1 MCEKPGL
8 NSSFQPMS
16 SKLQRDIS
24 SISRRMLGRERMVA
38 SSGVGLWRGE
48 VSTRQSNSRSTSL
61 SCRHL
66 LISALIKAGVVVFM
80 GRQGSSVSC
89 RRRRNCSPLQHP
101 IPPSLSTHLIIVLH
115 ALCPSYCFFLPC
127 LSLARVCQHLTPPAG
142 THTPGDIF
150 FHV

>member
-1 MCEKPGL
+1 MQAVEFGCG
-8 NSSFQPMS
+8 
-16 SKLQRDIS
+16 
-24 SISRRMLGRERMVA
+24 G
-38 SSGVGLWRGE
+38 GE

-142 THTPGDIF
+142 THNPWWYF
-150 FHV
+150 FQRLVKEKNEVYLSVWSSCRIRPLFDESFVFSR